1 MKPTKEEIILL
12 AKTSCSRTDMAMQ
25 LGITVPEIC
34 DLIKEYGILN
44 KQLHYM
50 PNHKVRE
57 LRGVDP
63 ANNYSQIKKVDLVVN
78 TKPDEVWKDLP
89 EGKLEELSQKIYE
102 DIMVTAN
109 GAEFTA
115 LYQTCVGY
123 VKL

>member
-1 MKPTKEEIILL
+1 MKPTKEQIILL

-44 KQLHYM
+44 KQLRYM
-50 PNHKVRE
+50 PLHKVRE

-63 ANNYSQIKKVDLVVN
+63 TNNYAQIKIVDLVVN
-78 TKPDEVWKDLP
+78 IPPDEVYKDLP
-89 EGKLEELSQKIYE
+89 EGKIEELSQKIYD
-102 DIMVTAN
+102 DIMVTMN

-115 LYQTCVGY
+115 LYQNCSGY